1 MHQRVNIP
9 KTWATSEPLFW
20 RGVAIC
26 ARLPALPMN
35 QADLQ
40 LRTTPTRLKSRRVY
54 LTKADVCPEHQQIL
68 GNALEL
74 PLFS

>member
-1 MHQRVNIP
+1 MHQRVNIL

-35 QADLQ
+35 QADLETAPAPDHSNQ
-40 LRTTPTRLKSRRVY
+40 
-54 LTKADVCPEHQQIL
+54 TKVPQGL
-68 GNALEL
+68 SN
-74 PLFS
+74 